1 MSRINTNVSS
11 LIAQN
16 TLARNEADLQ
26 TALTRLS
33 TGLRINVGKDD
44 PAGLIASEALR
55 NDITSIE
62 KAISNSERANQ
73 MIATADSAIGQ
84 VSDLLNDIRG
94 LVVEAANT
102 GALSEDQI
110 AANQLQVDSSL
121 EAINRIAQTTTFQ
134 GMRLLDG
141 SLGFTTTLPSVA
153 SVTDARIDQANLGT
167 ASSVNVDVDI
177 TSAATTAEITN
188 SAGFSAAANANTTV
202 NLGYAIAI
210 EDAGTSG
217 EYIRIAARDITD
229 DVTGINVAFNDD
241 DAATVT
247 ATYSDGDS
255 TIYLNADWDDDQ
267 SHVGFAPDFDDV
279 ISALEANSDFNAR
292 FAVTSSAGGTAVG
305 ALSGDQGNF
314 AAVGLTL
321 TAETA
326 GADYNGVEVNV
337 TGGTSTA
344 ASYDSAQKAVTLTI
358 SNNAATDLS
367 SLASTLDTALDG
379 DFAVAVSGDGNTAVD
394 ASTTTTTQTIN
405 TDNTGGKVLNDS
417 LVMSVAG
424 TTGREVFNFEAGASI
439 NQIND
444 AINLV
449 SDSIGVTTSISSGT
463 LSFTASEYGSK
474 SFVDIEVISE
484 GSSGTFASGLSATR
498 ATGTDIVATINGVS
512 ASGDGNTFG
521 INTATLDLLLTVE
534 DGSDTNF
541 DFEITGGGAL
551 FQLGPDVVS
560 NQQARVGIENLNTAK
575 LGGISGRLYE
585 LASGGDKALGT
596 NPTDAA
602 KIVDEVIDKV
612 SSLRGRL
619 GAFQRTTLDTNIASL
634 NETMVNL
641 TAAESEIRD
650 ADFAAETAALTRAQ
664 ILVQSS
670 TSVLSI
676 ANSNPQNALALIR

>member
-279 ISALEANSDFNAR
+279 IDALEANSDFNAR